1 MSYIITLDGLHF
13 CYYGQ
18 GFYGWGRRSSL
29 YLNLSGEPVQFT
41 MRSEADDYMSQR
53 RVFFAGAK
61 VERARE
67 TVSQPLQDVHAV

>member
-1 MSYIITLDGLHF
+1 MTYIITLDGVPF

-29 YLNLSGEPVQFT
+29 YLNLFGEPVQFT

-53 RVFFAGAK
+53 SVFFSGAVI
-61 VERARE
+61 VEARE
-67 TVSQPLQDVHAV
+67 KASVSPYPVAG

>member
-18 GFYGWGRRSSL
+18 GVYGWGTRPSIHSERL
-29 YLNLSGEPVQFT
+29 GQPVQFT
-41 MRSEADDYMSQR
+41 MRAEADDYMSQR